1 MKTPT
6 PTPTLYL
13 AIELS
18 LKTWKLGF
26 STSHQAKPRIVSI
39 PAREMGRLFSEIGKA
54 KQKFALPEDAPVRS
68 VYEAGRDGFWIHRIL
83 ENRGIENLVVDPGS
97 IEQSK
102 RKRAKT
108 DGLDVR
114 MLLNRLLR
122 WEEGDRH
129 VWAVARAPSAHS
141 EGERVNAREWKDLQ
155 KNKSRTLARVRS
167 VLIRYGIVLDRIHPG
182 KLREELPT
190 LRGPCDTRLPKEEQR
205 ALCRMLDRL
214 ELLMEQIKELEQER
228 KERLENPQSDTEHK
242 AAKLM
247 RFKGVGAVS
256 AEGLAAEFFFRD
268 FRNRRQVGAAAGL
281 TGTPYASG
289 ETSRET
295 GISKQ
300 GNKRVRTLMVELAWL
315 WLRYQPDSSLSR
327 WYMERFGGGTS
338 RQRRIGIVALARK
351 LLVALW
357 KYLERDE
364 IPGGAVLMAV

>member
-1 MKTPT
+1 
-6 PTPTLYL
+6 
-13 AIELS
+13 
-18 LKTWKLGF
+18 
-26 STSHQAKPRIVSI
+26 
-39 PAREMGRLFSEIGKA
+39 
-54 KQKFALPEDAPVRS
+54 
-68 VYEAGRDGFWIHRIL
+68 
-83 ENRGIENLVVDPGS
+83 
-97 IEQSK
+97 
-102 RKRAKT
+102 
-108 DGLDVR
+108 
-114 MLLNRLLR
+114 
-122 WEEGDRH
+122 
-129 VWAVARAPSAHS
+129 
-141 EGERVNAREWKDLQ
+141 
-155 KNKSRTLARVRS
+155 
-167 VLIRYGIVLDRIHPG
+167 
-182 KLREELPT
+182 
-190 LRGPCDTRLPKEEQR
+190 
-205 ALCRMLDRL
+205 
-214 ELLMEQIKELEQER
+214 MEQIKELEQER

>member
-26 STSHQAKPRIVSI
+26 STSHQAKPRILSI
-39 PAREMGRLFSEIGKA
+39 PAREMDRLFSEIGKA
-54 KQKFALPEDAPVRS
+54 KQKFNLPQDTPVRS
-68 VYEAGRDGFWIHRIL
+68 VYEAGRDGFWLHRIL
-83 ENRGIENLVVDPGS
+83 EERGIENLVVDPGS

-122 WEEGDRH
+122 WEDGDRH
-129 VWAVARAPSAHS
+129 VWVVARAPSILS

-155 KNKSRTLARVRS
+155 KEKSRNLARVRS
-167 VLIRYGIVLDRIHPG
+167 VLIRYGIVLDRIHPV
-182 KLREELPT
+182 KLKENLAE

-205 ALCRMLDRL
+205 ALFRLLTRL
-214 ELLMEQIKELEQER
+214 EGLLEQIKELETER
-228 KERLENPQSDTEHK
+228 KERLKNPKSDTEHK
-242 AAKLM
+242 AARLIE
-247 RFKGVGAVS
+247 FKGVGEVS
-256 AEGLAAEFFFRD
+256 AEGLASEFFFRD

-289 ETSRET
+289 EISRER

-300 GNKRVRTLMVELAWL
+300 GNKRVRTLMVELSWM
-315 WLRYQPDSSLSR
+315 WLRYQPESALSQ
-327 WYMERFGGGTS
+327 WFMDRFGGGTS

-351 LLVALW
+351 LLIALW

-364 IPGGAVLMAV
+364 IPEGAVLMNA